1 MSTFQRIMFAVRLT
15 ADLGAGSSLQPP
27 PTTGDMSEG
36 PTTASCSQRAE
47 CNQVQLF
54 MDFMLLTTPVSRG
67 EVFGD
72 DPLALLVPDIAVAPI
87 MDRHDSIR

>member
-1 MSTFQRIMFAVRLT
+1 
-15 ADLGAGSSLQPP
+15 
-27 PTTGDMSEG
+27 
-36 PTTASCSQRAE
+36 
-47 CNQVQLF
+47 